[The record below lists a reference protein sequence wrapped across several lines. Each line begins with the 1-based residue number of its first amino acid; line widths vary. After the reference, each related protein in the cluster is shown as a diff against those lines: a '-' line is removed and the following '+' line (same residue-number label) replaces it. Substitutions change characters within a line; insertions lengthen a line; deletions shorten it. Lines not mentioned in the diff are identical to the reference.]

1 MSRKDTPDASRVRR
15 LVDAKPIRP
24 IRPAQGGALGEAPPR
39 AEASLPR
46 LDPDAGNR
54 RIRRVVLNG
63 PPRPEFRG
71 KPVARCRTHTPRKAS
86 FPKGRRRPQA
96 TLDLS
101 LRTRPLRRV
110 QVSRLRTTS
119 LGRIR
124 IRPSVPPG
132 FDTLG
137 VSYMG
142 GKVFRQSVPFGH
154 LTVAIHRCFH
164 TLYALASCQD
174 HWPKVASQDKTQ

>member
-1 MSRKDTPDASRVRR
+1 MPSETKGSLTQE
-15 LVDAKPIRP
+15 PIGL
-24 IRPAQGGALGEAPPR
+24 IRPAQGGAIGEAPPR

-71 KPVARCRTHTPRKAS
+71 KPVARCRTHTPRKAP

-119 LGRIR
+119 LGRLR

-142 GKVFRQSVPFGH
+142 GKAFRQSVPFGH
-154 LTVAIHRCFH
+154 PTVSIHRCFD